1 LTSFLIAVVLHAI
14 VFVVVQWVFPVEEEE
29 ELDYTGP
36 IYVTIEK
43 YKPEIVQSQATPE
56 PAETESAAATSIQT
70 GEARRIVEPS
80 PRTPPVTRKPR
91 PETPATAP
99 VERPEESFLP
109 ETAEQTEES
118 FPEGVRRIIIPAEKE
133 TLPAGFERE
142 VPRLEQKNEPA
153 APPEFLS
160 KDEEERHL
168 YFDLSQL
175 DNALVTE
182 GKPGEKGETGRVD
195 DTSSISSEEG
205 ASGGTPV
212 ITWDEEGTDRILLSP
227 ITRPKIPDWVEQ
239 EGLRLRTLVV
249 FEVTPEGHTTSLK
262 VERSSGYADV
272 DASVLETVRKL
283 KFNPVTEE
291 RIVRGRIDYIITPK

>member
-1 LTSFLIAVVLHAI
+1 MTSFLIAVVLHAI
-14 VFVVVQWVFPVEEEE
+14 VFVVVQWVLPVEEEEE

-56 PAETESAAATSIQT
+56 PAETESAAATSIET
-70 GEARRIVEPS
+70 DEARRIVEPS

-118 FPEGVRRIIIPAEKE
+118 FPEGVRRIIIPAEEE
-133 TLPAGFERE
+133 TLPAGLE

-153 APPEFLS
+153 AVPPEFLS
-160 KDEEERHL
+160 KDEEEKPL
-168 YFDLSQL
+168 YFDLSKL

-182 GKPGEKGETGRVD
+182 GKPGEKGETGRVVD
-195 DTSSISSEEG
+195 ETSSISSEEG
-205 ASGGTPV
+205 ASGGTPI
-212 ITWDEEGTDRILLSP
+212 ITWDEGGDRTLLSP
-227 ITRPKIPDWVEQ
+227 ITDPEIPDWVEQ
-239 EGLRLRTLVV
+239 EGLRLQTLVV